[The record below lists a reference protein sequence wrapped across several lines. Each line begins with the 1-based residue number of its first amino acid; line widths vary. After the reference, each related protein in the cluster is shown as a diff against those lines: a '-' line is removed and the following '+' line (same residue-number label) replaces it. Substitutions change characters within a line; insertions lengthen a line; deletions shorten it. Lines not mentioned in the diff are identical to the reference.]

1 MKKNWTQATLEF
13 AGIPEK
19 IVRGTLLGLTSRI
32 IKRSPVDTGRF
43 RNNWNASINSMNQT
57 TTETVDRSGASAINK
72 ARATINTLEMG
83 STFYLSNNLPYAQRL
98 EYGWSD
104 QAPSGMLRIS
114 VAELQARMN
123 EANK

>member
-1 MKKNWTQATLEF
+1 MKDWTTATLEF
-13 AGIPEK
+13 AEYPEK
-19 IVRGTLLGLTSRI
+19 VVRGTLFRLAGRI

-43 RNNWNASINSMNQT
+43 RNNWNALTNSINTAT
-57 TTETVDRSGASAINK
+57 TNSTDSSGASSISE
-72 ARATINTLEMG
+72 ARTTIENLQIG
-83 STFYLSNNLPYAQRL
+83 ATFYLTNNLPYARRL

-104 QAPSGMLRIS
+104 QAPSGMLRRS

>member
-1 MKKNWTQATLEF
+1 MKDWTQATLEF

-19 IVRGTLLGLTSRI
+19 VIRGTLFGLAGRI

-43 RNNWNASINSMNQT
+43 RNNWQASVNTINTAT
-57 TTETVDRSGASAINK
+57 TNSVDRSGASSISE
-72 ARATINTLEMG
+72 ARKTIESLKMG
-83 STFYLSNNLPYAQRL
+83 GTFYLSNNLPYARRL
-98 EYGWSD
+98 EYGWSK
-104 QAPSGMLRIS
+104 QAPNGMLRRS